1 MKKFSASSEHDL
13 LRFVKY
19 PPIGVIKF
27 SECGINNYKRFSSH
41 NIGTMKGVLK
51 MEVLNLVLFGCVFY
65 LALIGIPTL
74 CEKRGK

>member
-1 MKKFSASSEHDL
+1 MCRGSS
-13 LRFVKY
+13 KY
-19 PPIGVIKF
+19 AKTQNIQ
-27 SECGINNYKRFSSH
+27 KRS
-41 NIGTMKGVLK
+41 IK